1 MILFFFFFS
10 DVRSVLTIKWGTQ
23 PMDTVCSQILGSVT
37 QLLTLRTDTAR
48 SDVTRED
55 GRLSFSLLQVFS
67 GLGKGSMCKVIRF
80 GLVEKKTHIFPHV
93 LSNFIAFR
101 WVYATCRSLMQAA
114 ERGNMVFVKRERA
127 SDRGVNQSEGVK
139 DSKAREKG
147 KEALCSGRQGG
158 RENGNVIP
166 KQIRLIKTDFP
177 ILSCLDSNVWQ

>member
-1 MILFFFFFS
+1 
-10 DVRSVLTIKWGTQ
+10 
-23 PMDTVCSQILGSVT
+23 MDTVCSQILGSVT

-101 WVYATCRSLMQAA
+101 
-114 ERGNMVFVKRERA
+114 
-127 SDRGVNQSEGVK
+127 
-139 DSKAREKG
+139 
-147 KEALCSGRQGG
+147 
-158 RENGNVIP
+158 
-166 KQIRLIKTDFP
+166 
-177 ILSCLDSNVWQ
+177 